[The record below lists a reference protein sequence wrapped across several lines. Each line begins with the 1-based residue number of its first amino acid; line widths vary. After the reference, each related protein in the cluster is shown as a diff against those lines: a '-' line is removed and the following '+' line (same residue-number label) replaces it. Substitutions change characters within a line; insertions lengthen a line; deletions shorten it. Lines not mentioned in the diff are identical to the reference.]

1 MYRGSHAKKSK
12 RKTRKPVIF
21 LASAILLVCALI
33 GGTMAYLLTNTDA
46 IKNTFT
52 QANVTT
58 SVSETLDGTT
68 KSNVKIKNTGNV
80 EAWIR
85 ACVVVT
91 WQDAAGNVYG
101 TAPVEET
108 DYSIEYSNTG
118 WLRGN
123 DGFWYCTSPVA
134 PEQETVVLISSCTYT
149 ANAPDGYTLNVEIIG
164 SGIQSKPTNVF
175 TESWSSSG
183 LTIENDILMKG
194 GGDA

>member
-1 MYRGSHAKKSK
+1 MYRGSHAKKSQ

-33 GGTMAYLLTNTDA
+33 GGTLAYLLTNTDA
-46 IKNTFT
+46 MANTFT
-52 QANVTT
+52 PAKVTT

-91 WQDAAGNVYG
+91 WKDEDGNVYG
-101 TAPVEET
+101 TAPVEGT
-108 DYSIEYSNTG
+108 DYSISYSSTG
-118 WLRGN
+118 WLRG
-123 DGFWYCTSPVA
+123 DDDFWYCTSPVA
-134 PEQETVVLISSCTYT
+134 PEQETAVLINSCTYID
-149 ANAPDGYTLNVEIIG
+149 NAPDGYSLNVEIIG
-164 SGIQSKPTNVF
+164 SGIQSKPDTAF

-183 LTIENDILMKG
+183 LTIDGGILVRG